1 MTDPKQT
8 IDKLTDTVKVWASA
22 YYDKDTPLVTDYEY
36 DQAIVRLK
44 ELEVLHPQFV
54 RHDSPTKT
62 IQGSP
67 QRGFATVKHTVPMLS
82 LETETD
88 MTLDAVY
95 SFMGR
100 LHSNLPPSGRPLS
113 FCLEPKID
121 GLGISLTYIN
131 GKLQT
136 AVTRGDG
143 ETGEDVTANA
153 LTIADIPKQFSRPS
167 CVPEFLQV
175 RGEVYFP
182 KSQFARVNEERVSRG
197 EKPFMNTRNAAAGSL
212 RCLDPQE
219 TARRPLRFL
228 AYQVSKGFEST
239 LGIHSQY
246 QILEILKGFGFPVSD
261 MCTLYHGATAELL
274 YGYRENLIRNRDSLD
289 YDIDGVVYK
298 LDSLEL
304 QRQLGYTSNT
314 PRWALAHK
322 FPAQEMR
329 TLLERIE
336 VQVGR
341 TGVLT
346 PVAILTP
353 ILVAGTM
360 VSRATLHNVFDL
372 RRRHVRVGDE
382 VFVRRAGDVIPEIV
396 GKATDTGN
404 GIYRPNFKMPK
415 TCPSCGGKV
424 ARVTGQV
431 YYRCFN
437 TIDCPSQL
445 KQSLL
450 HYVSRG
456 AMGIEGLGE
465 RTVDYLL
472 DSDFVW
478 SIIDLYGLTMNELE
492 PLGEKTATKLL
503 KAINDSCTTES
514 WRLLYALGIPD
525 IGSGTAK
532 KILGYYVTISD
543 LFTATVEELL
553 KVDDVGKGRAQAIVE
568 YFSDSRNVNH
578 VHSLLQLMRFK
589 EPIWRRAHPYA
600 GKRFVI
606 TGTLTQPREELRSK
620 LEAVGGMVMSTV
632 TKSVDYLLCGENA
645 GTKLAKAQQ
654 LGVEIITEKDLLEL

>member
-8 IDKLTDTVKVWASA
+8 IDKLTDTIKVWASA
-22 YYDKDTPLVTDYEY
+22 YYDKDSPVVTDYEY
-36 DQAIVRLK
+36 DQAVVKLK
-44 ELEVLHPQFV
+44 DLEATYPQFV
-54 RHDSPTKT
+54 RQDSPTKT
-62 IQGSP
+62 IQGTP
-67 QRGFATVKHTVPMLS
+67 RRGFSVVKHTVPMLS

-88 MTLDAVY
+88 MTLNAVY
-95 SFMGR
+95 SFMTR
-100 LHSNLPPSGRPLS
+100 LLSNLPPSSSPLS

-153 LTIADIPKQFSRPS
+153 LTIADIPKQVSRPS

-182 KSQFARVNEERVSRG
+182 KSEFARVNQERISRG
-197 EKPFMNTRNAAAGSL
+197 VKPFMNTRNAAAGSL
-212 RCLDPQE
+212 RCLDPE
-219 TARRPLRFL
+219 EAAKRPLRFL
-228 AYQVSKGFEST
+228 AYQVSKGFEGT
-239 LGIHSQY
+239 VGIRSQH
-246 QILEILKGFGFPVSD
+246 QILQLLKGFGFPVSD
-261 MCTLYHGATAELL
+261 MCTLYHGTTSELL

-346 PVAILTP
+346 PVAILRP
-353 ILVAGTM
+353 VLVAGTM

-424 ARVTGQV
+424 ARVKGQV

-437 TIDCPSQL
+437 TIDCSAQL

-450 HYVSRG
+450 HYASRG
-456 AMGIEGLGE
+456 AMAIDGLGE

-472 DSDFVW
+472 KGHVW
-478 SIIDLYGLTMNELE
+478 SVTDLYLLKMKDLE

-503 KAINDSCTTES
+503 KAINDSRFTES

-532 KILGYYVTISD
+532 RIMGIYASISS
-543 LFTATVEELL
+543 LFTATVDELI
-553 KVDDVGKGRAQAIVE
+553 KVDDIGKGRARAIVD

-578 VHSLLQLMRFK
+578 VYCLVQLMVFK
-589 EPIWRRAHPYA
+589 EPVWRLSHPYA

-606 TGTLTQPREELRSK
+606 TGTHTQPREELRSK
-620 LEAVGGMVMSTV
+620 LEAVGAMVMSTI
-632 TKSVDYLLCGENA
+632 TKSVDYLLCGENP

-654 LGVEIITEKDLLEL
+654 LGVEIIKEKDLLEL

>member
-22 YYDKDTPLVTDYEY
+22 YYDKDAPLVTDYEY
-36 DQAIVRLK
+36 DQAIGRLK

-54 RHDSPTKT
+54 RQDSPTKT

-100 LHSNLPPSGRPLS
+100 LHSNLPPSSRPLS

-153 LTIADIPKQFSRPS
+153 LTIADIPKQFNRPS

-182 KSQFARVNEERVSRG
+182 KSQFARVNEERISRG

-228 AYQVSKGFEST
+228 AYQVSKGFEGT
-239 LGIHSQY
+239 VGIHSQY

-346 PVAILTP
+346 PVAILKP
-353 ILVAGTM
+353 VLVSGTM

-424 ARVTGQV
+424 ARVKGQV

-437 TIDCPSQL
+437 TIDCSAQL

-450 HYVSRG
+450 HYASRG
-456 AMGIEGLGE
+456 AMAIDGLGE
-465 RTVDYLL
+465 STVDYLL
-472 DSDFVW
+472 KGHVW
-478 SIIDLYGLTMNELE
+478 SVTDLYLLKMKDLE

-503 KAINDSCTTES
+503 KAISDSRLTES

-532 KILGYYVTISD
+532 KIMGVYAAISS
-543 LFTATVEELL
+543 LFTATVEELV
-553 KVDDVGKGRAQAIVE
+553 KVDDIGQGRAQAIVD

-578 VHSLLQLMRFK
+578 VHCLLQVMRFK
-589 EPIWRRAHPYA
+589 PPVWRRAHPYA

-632 TKSVDYLLCGENA
+632 TKSVDYLLCGENP